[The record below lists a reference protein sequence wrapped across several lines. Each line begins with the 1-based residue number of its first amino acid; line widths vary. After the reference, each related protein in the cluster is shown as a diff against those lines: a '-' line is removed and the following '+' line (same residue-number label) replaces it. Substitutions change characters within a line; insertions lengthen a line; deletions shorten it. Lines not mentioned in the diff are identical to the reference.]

1 MNAPN
6 VRSRPLFVSG
16 IPIVRETRDLRAE
29 TPRNLQ
35 IENPPRFMVF
45 IPLPNRNPATS
56 GIGVHLAIYPRL
68 NHLHTAT
75 IMFFT
80 AHATGMTTFIFI

>member
-1 MNAPN
+1 M
-6 VRSRPLFVSG
+6 
-16 IPIVRETRDLRAE
+16 PILRESRDLKAE
-29 TPRNLQ
+29 IPRSLQ

-68 NHLHTAT
+68 NHLHAAP

-80 AHATGMTTFIFI
+80 TIATGMTTFIFI